1 MARVEVL
8 NEGNKNWNCWTWWEG
23 KTSEDGDYIAC
34 SKCEEEKPSLRGSES
49 QQGVEVGMEDMKL
62 CSCKDELKVGQVDNW
77 ENFWETEEGQ
87 NTDFWTEEE
96 RKTGTKVKASELKK
110 IRRKEW
116 EEKVG
121 YAEYMEDKEW
131 MS

>member
-1 MARVEVL
+1 
-8 NEGNKNWNCWTWWEG
+8 
-23 KTSEDGDYIAC
+23 
-34 SKCEEEKPSLRGSES
+34 
-49 QQGVEVGMEDMKL
+49 MKL

-131 MS
+131 MSWEVLEEDLQDFEAPQVVIGCDVESLYPSAPGY